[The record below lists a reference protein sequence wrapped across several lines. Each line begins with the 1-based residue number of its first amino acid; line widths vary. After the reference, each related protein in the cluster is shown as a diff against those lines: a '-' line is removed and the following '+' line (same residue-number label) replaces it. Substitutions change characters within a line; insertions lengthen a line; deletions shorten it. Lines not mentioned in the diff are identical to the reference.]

1 VNLSCRHTALVVRS
15 LVTLSAIVLTI
26 LPLASPARAQST
38 MSHEETV
45 VRMVYSKLD
54 YLTQLDVVSKAALD
68 SYSGQSIDEAQVQ
81 KQLSDAKIEIT
92 LSDFKAGPI
101 SEILNKPWLDYLS
114 IPSPPQE
121 ILEVMIGNHT
131 YKDNDLPMI
140 SWQTAAA
147 KWKPADPTPQA
158 ALDFL
163 QNKTV
168 KEMLE
173 ASSKVT
179 PSDIVYSRYISYFV
193 TARFQSK
200 SISYKALYLFGTDA
214 KGIEKASPGDF
225 YTVMNGLTFGAP
237 QNFYPDGLLHSHL
250 REVPVL
256 AEWLKAHEMSDEQCS
271 TAGTRDFC
279 CVGSRCGVAAIDL
292 RNALA
297 TPLRDGWKPAS
308 Q

>member
-1 VNLSCRHTALVVRS
+1 
-15 LVTLSAIVLTI
+15 
-26 LPLASPARAQST
+26 

-168 KEMLE
+168 KKCSKRVVKLHPQILFIRVTFPI
-173 ASSKVT
+173 SSRLG
-179 PSDIVYSRYISYFV
+179 SR
-193 TARFQSK
+193 A
-200 SISYKALYLFGTDA
+200 
-214 KGIEKASPGDF
+214 KASPTRHFTCSEQTQRGLRRRRGDF

-271 TAGTRDFC
+271 TAAD
-279 CVGSRCGVAAIDL
+279 
-292 RNALA
+292 
-297 TPLRDGWKPAS
+297 
-308 Q
+308 